1 MENTNTNTEH
11 THTLTFSLRDWRQGC
26 DLLSRI
32 GWNDKGLMTDHFEL
46 TLTAA
51 WQEAEIKTELKA
63 LDIEFIL
70 QKI

>member
-26 DLLSRI
+26 DLLRRI
-32 GWNDKGLMTDHFEL
+32 GWNDNELMTDHFEL

-51 WQEAEIKTELKA
+51 WQEAEIRTELNA
-63 LDIEFIL
+63 LDIEFTL
-70 QKI
+70 QRI